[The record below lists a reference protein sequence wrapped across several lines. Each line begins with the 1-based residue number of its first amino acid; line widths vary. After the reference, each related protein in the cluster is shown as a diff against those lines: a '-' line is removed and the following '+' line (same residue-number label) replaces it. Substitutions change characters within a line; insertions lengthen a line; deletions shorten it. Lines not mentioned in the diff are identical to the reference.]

1 MVSRMLDRV
10 KSLVPRQ
17 RKMISFAE
25 IRTVKA
31 AARNRDTI
39 RLARRDVTQA
49 SLQVENALFKHC
61 DQFRILNLTESMRF
75 FRRVVHSHRS

>member
-1 MVSRMLDRV
+1 MLHRV
-10 KSLVPRQ
+10 KSLLPRQ

-31 AARNRDTI
+31 AARQQDTI
-39 RLARRDVTQA
+39 RLARRNVTPA
-49 SLQVENALFKHC
+49 DLQVENALLQRC

-75 FRRVVHSHRS
+75 FRRVAPSHRP